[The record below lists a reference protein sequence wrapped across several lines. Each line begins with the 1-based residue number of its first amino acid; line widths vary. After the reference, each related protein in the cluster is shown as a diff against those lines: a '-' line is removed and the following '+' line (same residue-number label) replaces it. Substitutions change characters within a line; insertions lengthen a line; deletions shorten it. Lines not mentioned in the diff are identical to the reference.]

1 MVKKKALLVGCN
13 YPGQGEEELVG
24 CCNDARRMCTLL
36 KTRFGFPGENIDVL
50 VDDNPGTDQST
61 HANIRKYLEKL
72 VGDVQSGDILVFF
85 FAGHGGLL
93 GQSIEDNTGWNEA
106 IGPNDMTN
114 PLTDDDFR
122 AIVNQIPAGVTFTFI
137 SDSCS
142 SGGLIDELKE
152 QVGGAEGGKNFVKQ
166 YHTKY
171 GESRPQLT
179 LSMLIGKLNNSGL
192 NFTVDESN
200 YRTAIY
206 ELHRGNA
213 SITVTSQQPI
223 KAACKKDDV
232 GILLSGCESWE
243 ISREQPVDDQNP
255 RDNASGV
262 FTKAIETVVSR
273 SSKALS
279 NKEMTNAVR
288 QLIQSDWD
296 RTAPHLEEDG
306 KEEVG
311 PQHPCLYCSDGNAD
325 KVFICDFV

>member
-13 YPGQGEEELVG
+13 YPGQAGTELKG
-24 CCNDARRMCTLL
+24 CCNDARRLCTLL

-72 VGDVQSGDILVFF
+72 VGDVQSGDILVFSF
-85 FAGHGGLL
+85 SGHGNLL
-93 GQSIEDNTGWNEA
+93 ERSNDNTGWNEA
-106 IGPNDMTN
+106 IFPNDLTN

-137 SDSCS
+137 SDSCC

-152 QVGGAEGGKNFVKQ
+152 QVGGAEGGKNFIKQ
-166 YHTKY
+166 SETYDP
-171 GESRPQLT
+171 GSRRMT
-179 LSMLIGKLNNSGL
+179 LPMLIKQLNNRGCL
-192 NFTVDESN
+192 NGAVNPQNFPQ
-200 YRTAIY
+200 AIFQ
-206 ELHRGNA
+206 LHKGNA
-213 SITVTSQQPI
+213 SLTITSRQPI
-223 KAACKKDDV
+223 KSHKKDDV

-243 ISREQPVDDQNP
+243 ISIDEKGDNP
-255 RDNASGV
+255 PATAYGV

-288 QLIQSDWD
+288 RLIQSDWD
-296 RTAPHLEEDG
+296 RTAPHLDDDG
-306 KEEVG
+306 KEVVG